1 MRKRLISLA
10 AILAVV
16 VAVGAAFWYFTRP
29 VWPEFSATTDKEPQV
44 IVKVERDYAHHLGDL
59 IEVQLFVRQ
68 APGTL
73 IDTNTLSIGG
83 DFELAEKPAISQK
96 DLKDGS
102 TVYRFG
108 LAIQSFRAQ
117 KEQVLEGTLSY
128 RVDDKR
134 QDLTI
139 KPLTLHTS
147 NTWDGR
153 KELMEGADPR
163 VPVLWYTL
171 RHAIPLTLSSLL
183 FLALTVVAFRHW
195 LKTRVKGPVID
206 PVYERAVVLTGLIK
220 NGQSTRAE
228 HLELDGLVRARFSIG
243 PIPGSQLKSNPM
255 YESNAARFLASN
267 EPAVYSDQLLTDEE
281 RATLWK
287 QAEAVLTRWQRVPR
301 KHALSIA

>member
-1 MRKRLISLA
+1 MNKSMISLA
-10 AILAVV
+10 AILAIA

-29 VWPEFSATTDKEPQV
+29 VWPEFSATTDKAPQV

-59 IEVQLFVRQ
+59 IEVELFVRQ
-68 APGTL
+68 SPGTA

-83 DFELAEKPAISQK
+83 DFELAEKPAVSHK

-108 LAIQSFRAQ
+108 LAMQSFRAQ
-117 KEQVLEGTLSY
+117 KEQVMEGTLSY

-153 KELMEGADPR
+153 KELIEGADPR
-163 VPVLWYTL
+163 VPVLWYML
-171 RHAIPLTLSSLL
+171 RHVIPLALSSVL
-183 FLALTVVAFRHW
+183 FLALTVVAFRQW
-195 LKTRVKGPVID
+195 LKTRVKAPVID
-206 PVYERAVVLTGLIK
+206 HAYERAVVLTGLIR
-220 NGQSTRAE
+220 NGTSSKAD
-228 HLELDGLVRARFSIG
+228 HLELDGLVRTRFGIG
-243 PIPGSQLKSNPM
+243 PIPGSQLKSNPI
-255 YESNAARFLASN
+255 YESHAARFLASN

-287 QAEAVLTRWQRVPR
+287 QAEAVLTRWKRVSK